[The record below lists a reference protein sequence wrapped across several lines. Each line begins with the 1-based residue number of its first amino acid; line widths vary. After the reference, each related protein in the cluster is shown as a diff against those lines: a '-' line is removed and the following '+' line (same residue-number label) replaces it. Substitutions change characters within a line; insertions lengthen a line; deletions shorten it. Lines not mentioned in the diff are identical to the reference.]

1 MDVAVSRSKCSSGP
15 RRRAAADRAQAESA
29 LGSLPRGGSQCYS
42 GDPLSPEDLD
52 VLRRLTSDELLELV
66 REPRAAE
73 AGEGQAPLK
82 LVDPGRNPVQV
93 AIRPRSVLLHVYNLS
108 SSIVTANS
116 LLAFSMDGGVFH
128 VGIEV
133 YGSEFAYGVCGVS
146 HLLPRSEEDHAYL
159 CSLNLGETP
168 LTRNEFAFVLRDMCW
183 RWGGA
188 DYDVLGYN
196 CCCFC
201 SQMLERLNVGP
212 MPLWV
217 DRFSRLL
224 LSGREAGRDAVLA
237 SIQGL
242 LQGGAVVRHGLETL
256 AQSAQLA
263 LDGAL
268 GLSLEPEAD
277 VPSSSDAQAGRWQG
291 PLEADIPSSND
302 AQDLFCE
309 STSLQNRRQVGS
321 PTSATRLGGA

>member
-1 MDVAVSRSKCSSGP
+1 
-15 RRRAAADRAQAESA
+15 
-29 LGSLPRGGSQCYS
+29 
-42 GDPLSPEDLD
+42 
-52 VLRRLTSDELLELV
+52 VLRKLTADELFELV
-66 REPRAAE
+66 REPKVAE
-73 AGEGQAPLK
+73 AGEVQAPLK
-82 LVDPGRNPVQV
+82 LVDPGRNPVQM
-93 AIRPRSVLLHVYNLS
+93 AIKPWSVILHVYNLS

-133 YGSEFAYGVCGVS
+133 YGSEFAYGICGVS
-146 HLLPRSEEDHAYL
+146 HLLPRAEEDHVYL
-159 CSLNLGETP
+159 CSLYLGETP
-168 LTRNEFAFVLRDMCW
+168 LTRNQFADMLSEMCS

-188 DYDVLGYN
+188 DYDVLGFN

-256 AQSAQLA
+256 AQSVQLA
-263 LDGAL
+263 LDSLETLA
-268 GLSLEPEAD
+268 LSLDSEA
-277 VPSSSDAQAGRWQG
+277 P
-291 PLEADIPSSND
+291 
-302 AQDLFCE
+302 FCE
-309 STSLQNRRQVGS
+309 SNSLQNGQPS
-321 PTSATRLGGA
+321 PLPRLGGA

>member
-1 MDVAVSRSKCSSGP
+1 MDVAISRSKGSSGP
-15 RRRAAADRAQAESA
+15 RRRAAAARAESA
-29 LGSLPRGGSQCYS
+29 LDSLPRGRSQCYS

-52 VLRRLTSDELLELV
+52 VLRRLTTDELLALV
-66 REPRAAE
+66 REPKAAE
-73 AGEGQAPLK
+73 AGEVQAPLK

-168 LTRNEFAFVLRDMCW
+168 LTRNEFAFVLREMCW

-217 DRFSRLL
+217 DRISRLL

-268 GLSLEPEAD
+268 GLSLESEA
-277 VPSSSDAQAGRWQG
+277 P
-291 PLEADIPSSND
+291 
-302 AQDLFCE
+302 FCE
-309 STSLQNRRQVGS
+309 STSLQNRRQAGS